1 MSNNRREFIK
11 NTVKASAGIYA
22 TNLGFSAKSYRNI
35 IGANDR
41 VRLGVVGFSDRF
53 RQSHLPSFLQH
64 YKVRIT

>member
-41 VRLGVVGFSDRF
+41 VRLGVVGPVQAIASSQLFAA
-53 RQSHLPSFLQH
+53 L
-64 YKVRIT
+64 